1 MPFISSVSGSKGGL
15 IWPLGTPVI
24 APTITINSTTNYNQN
39 IATFNATVNP
49 NGATTSVKF
58 QYSTNS
64 GSTWT
69 DGATISSL
77 TGGSQSV
84 YSNQTGLSVNTG
96 YTVRAIATNS
106 AGSTTSSTTT
116 FTTWSLKTF
125 SQGGGS
131 ANITIPTVTPTG
143 SSTVVPTLYNIL
155 VVGGGGGSYFGGGAG
170 GDYNWVTSRSFNNT
184 SNLVIT
190 ATMGGGGAP
199 GATGGTSSLSNSS
212 FTAVSAVGGG
222 SSTNAQDGGSLPSRG
237 SYGGA
242 GFYYTD
248 GAKTPTFSSA
258 GGGGAGNWAGGYN
271 AYSSNNSYNGYAVG
285 GTGGYSYYNSTWNVY
300 VGGGGGGGYNSS
312 GGGENGI
319 IDVNNSYWGRG
330 GSCSGVT
337 DNYGIAG
344 AIWFQYYGP

>member
-15 IWPLGTPVI
+15 IWPLGTPVLV
-24 APTITINSTTNYNQN
+24 PTITINTTTNYNQN

-84 YSNQTGLSVNTG
+84 YSNQTGLSAATG

-106 AGSTTSSTTT
+106 AGSNTSSTTT
-116 FTTWSLKTF
+116 FTTWSLKNF
-125 SQGGGS
+125 GQGGGT

-143 SSTVVPTLYNIL
+143 GSTVIPTLYNIL
-155 VVGGGGGSYFGGGAG
+155 VVGGGAGSYMGGGAG
-170 GDYNWVTSRSFNNT
+170 GAATWVTSRAFNNT
-184 SNLVIT
+184 SNLSIN
-190 ATMGGGGAP
+190 ATMGAGGGP
-199 GATGGTSSLSNSS
+199 GANGSPSSLSNSS
-212 FTAVSAVGGG
+212 FTEVSAVGGG
-222 SSTNAQDGGSLPSRG
+222 ASTYYPDGGSIPSIQ

-242 GFYYTD
+242 GFSYSN
-248 GAKTPTFSSA
+248 GSKNPTVSTG
-258 GGGGAGNWAGGYN
+258 GGGGAGANGSGGEATSSWPGSFN
-271 AYSSNNSYNGYAVG
+271 GAAYGGNGGAA
-285 GTGGYSYYNSTWNVY
+285 YYNSTWNVY
-300 VGGGGGGGYNSS
+300 VGGGGGGGYFATN
-312 GGGENGI
+312 GGGNGAPEPY
-319 IDVNNSYWGRG
+319 SYWGHG
-330 GSCSGVT
+330 GSCTGSS
-337 DNYGIAG
+337 DASGIAG